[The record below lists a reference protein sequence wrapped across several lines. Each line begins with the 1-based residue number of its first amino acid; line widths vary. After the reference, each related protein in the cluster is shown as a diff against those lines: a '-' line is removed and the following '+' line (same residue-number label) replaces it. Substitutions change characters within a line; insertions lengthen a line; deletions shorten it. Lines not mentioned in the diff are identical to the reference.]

1 MRIKFEIDSDNNVI
15 NLDDDYD
22 NTGITI
28 QTNEDGNKVI
38 TILVNRELVL
48 DGDERDMI
56 PEIEEI
62 EEVEEE

>member
-56 PEIEEI
+56 PEV
-62 EEVEEE
+62 EEVEEV